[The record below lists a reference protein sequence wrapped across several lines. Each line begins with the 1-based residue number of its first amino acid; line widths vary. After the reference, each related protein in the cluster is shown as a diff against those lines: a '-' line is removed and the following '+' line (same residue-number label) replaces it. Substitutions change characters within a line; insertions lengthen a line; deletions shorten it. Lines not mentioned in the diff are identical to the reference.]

1 MRLVVLITAL
11 AVAAPIGLWAGSS
24 SAQVFEDQSVLFGR
38 RHGYVYEGPW
48 CAREDIGGGSVQE
61 HCGFNSFEDC
71 SRLVLQG
78 NRGFCTQNPAFAGF
92 DQRPTRERKRHR
104 IR

>member
-1 MRLVVLITAL
+1 MTCDASFSPAGGV
-11 AVAAPIGLWAGSS
+11 GAGSS

-48 CAREDIGGGSVQE
+48 CAREDIGGGSIQE
-61 HCGFNSFEDC
+61 HCGFNSFEAC
-71 SRLVLQG
+71 SRLVLPG